1 MEDNTIPPR
10 SEWHTLSINQ
20 LYDIKLKMSEKYYA
34 MRGINAS
41 FTNQYLQFI
50 SEIDARI
57 SALENTPP
65 EEEN

>member
-1 MEDNTIPPR
+1 MEENTIPPK

-20 LYDIKLKMSEKYYA
+20 LYDIKLKMSDKYYA

-41 FTNQYLQFI
+41 FTDQYLQFI

-57 SALENTPP
+57 SVLENAPP